1 MVMRGSRILIGVAAV
16 LLLVGLPGVARTG
29 SAAEANAYTVTALV
43 SNNGVPGTTV
53 DPHLVN
59 AWGLGA
65 GPTTPWW
72 VNAADADKSL
82 LYNAAGGKLA
92 LEVTVA
98 GGPTGLVFNGDSAGF
113 PVGAT
118 TTAARFI
125 FATESGTIA
134 GWAGALGTTA
144 QVKVDNSETG
154 ASYKGLAFATTSA
167 GTFLYPANFANAR
180 GGGFGRTGGPVDR
193 GGAVSS
199 PRCPPRATRPSGF
212 RRSGAASSSPS
223 RSRASPR
230 TGRSRRRPARAWES
244 STPST
249 RTGTSSCGSRSTGS

>member
-59 AWGLGA
+59 AWGLVA

-98 GGPTGLVFNGDSAGF
+98 GGPTGLVFNGASWCVLVGSSGVGVIFSRGAGCN
-113 PVGAT
+113 
-118 TTAARFI
+118 
-125 FATESGTIA
+125 A
-134 GWAGALGTTA
+134 G
-144 QVKVDNSETG
+144 
-154 ASYKGLAFATTSA
+154 
-167 GTFLYPANFANAR
+167 
-180 GGGFGRTGGPVDR
+180 
-193 GGAVSS
+193 
-199 PRCPPRATRPSGF
+199 
-212 RRSGAASSSPS
+212 
-223 RSRASPR
+223 
-230 TGRSRRRPARAWES
+230 
-244 STPST
+244 
-249 RTGTSSCGSRSTGS
+249 